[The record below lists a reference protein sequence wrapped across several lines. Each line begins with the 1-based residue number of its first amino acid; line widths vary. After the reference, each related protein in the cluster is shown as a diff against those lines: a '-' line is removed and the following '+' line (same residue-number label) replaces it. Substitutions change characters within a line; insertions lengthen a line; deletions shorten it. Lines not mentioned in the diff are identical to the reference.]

1 MIAGLDLV
9 KAAGAKYTIIH
20 CDSQVVTSQVN
31 DSYECKNERM
41 RRYLDEVKGRIGSLQ
56 IKFVQI
62 PREENE
68 CADRLAKAASTERML
83 VPNQVLSFVQTS
95 PLIDNGMNV
104 QEVDSE
110 RNWTMPLIS
119 YLKNGMLPDGKDAT
133 RKLKVQASRFVLI
146 KDVLYKRDFSR
157 PYLRCL
163 VPEEAEYIMR
173 EVHEGICG
181 NHSRVRSLVHKLIKI
196 GYYWPT
202 MQKDVEAYVKHV
214 TSVRG
219 SVTPSENHPRNSPL

>member
-1 MIAGLDLV
+1 
-9 KAAGAKYTIIH
+9 
-20 CDSQVVTSQVN
+20 
-31 DSYECKNERM
+31 
-41 RRYLDEVKGRIGSLQ
+41 
-56 IKFVQI
+56 
-62 PREENE
+62 
-68 CADRLAKAASTERML
+68 ML
-83 VPNQVLSFVQTS
+83 VLNQVLSFVQTLQ
-95 PLIDNGMNV
+95 LIDNGMNV

>member
-1 MIAGLDLV
+1 
-9 KAAGAKYTIIH
+9 
-20 CDSQVVTSQVN
+20 
-31 DSYECKNERM
+31 
-41 RRYLDEVKGRIGSLQ
+41 
-56 IKFVQI
+56 
-62 PREENE
+62 
-68 CADRLAKAASTERML
+68 
-83 VPNQVLSFVQTS
+83 
-95 PLIDNGMNV
+95 MNV

-110 RNWTMPLIS
+110 SNWTMPLIS

-181 NHSRVRSLVHKLIKI
+181 NHSGVRSLVHKLIKI

-202 MQKDVEAYVKHV
+202 MQKDVEAYVKIYDKC
-214 TSVRG
+214 
-219 SVTPSENHPRNSPL
+219 